1 MTDYNRATLKHN
13 DRHLCDRLFNPIGE
27 GYPMLGRYTPMLTV
41 LALTGLWLTVP
52 SQSVQA
58 QRSGPVAFQP
68 PTGERLPDSA
78 GGATR
83 PASQKC
89 RQDPSS
95 EHSLSALI
103 PAGQVG
109 LTTTDT
115 PTILVYVPPTEATS
129 VYFSLKNAQHEELYS
144 EMIPIEESDGIL
156 QVELPATVAPLELE
170 QTYHWDLGIL
180 CNPAQTDLPWVSG
193 VLRRVSPTDEVPSD
207 FAQWSPLEQAVW
219 YGNAGLWYDTLNLLA
234 QEYRQAPENP
244 QLLESWTNLL
254 TTVGLGQ
261 LAEETFLE
269 F

>member
-1 MTDYNRATLKHN
+1 MLSRYIPIWTVFTLG
-13 DRHLCDRLFNPIGE
+13 LL
-27 GYPMLGRYTPMLTV
+27 LT
-41 LALTGLWLTVP
+41 AP
-52 SQSVQA
+52 QNSAHAQSV
-58 QRSGPVAFQP
+58 GPVAFQP

-89 RQDPSS
+89 RQDPNS

-103 PAGQVG
+103 PPGQVG
-109 LTTTDT
+109 LTTAEA
-115 PTILVYVPPTEATS
+115 PVVFVYLPPTDATS
-129 VYFSLKNAQHEELYS
+129 VYFSLKDAQNQELYS
-144 EMIPIEESDGIL
+144 EIIPIEDSAGIL
-156 QVELPATVAPLELE
+156 QVELPSTVAPLELE

-193 VLRRVSPTDEVPSD
+193 VLRRVSPSSEVPAD
-207 FAQWSPLEQAVW
+207 FAQWSALEQAAW

-244 QLLESWTNLL
+244 EALESWTNLL
-254 TTVGLGQ
+254 TTVGLGD
-261 LAEETFLE
+261 LAGEAFLA

>member
-1 MTDYNRATLKHN
+1 MLNRYI
-13 DRHLCDRLFNPIGE
+13 PIW
-27 GYPMLGRYTPMLTV
+27 TV
-41 LALTGLWLTVP
+41 VALTGLFLIAPNP
-52 SQSVQA
+52 SAQA

-68 PTGERLPDSA
+68 PTDERLPDSA

-89 RQDPSS
+89 RQDPNS

-103 PAGQVG
+103 PSGQVG

-115 PTILVYVPPTEATS
+115 PAIFVYLPPTQATS
-129 VYFSLKNAQHEELYS
+129 VYFSLKNAQDEELYS
-144 EMIPIEESDGIL
+144 EIIPIEESDGIL

-193 VLRRVSPTDEVPSD
+193 VLRRVSPTDEIPSD
-207 FAQWSPLEQAVW
+207 FAQWSPLEQAAW
-219 YGNAGLWYDTLNLLA
+219 YGDAGLWYDTLNLLA

-244 QLLESWTNLL
+244 QVLESWTNLL
-254 TTVGLGQ
+254 TTVGLGE
-261 LAEETFLE
+261 LAEEAFLTF
-269 F
+269 